1 MSLVLYN
8 TLSRLKEVFDPA
20 DSQRV
25 TMYVCGPTVYNYIHI
40 GNARPIVAFDVL
52 YRLLLRL
59 YPQVLYARNI
69 TDVDDKINAAAK
81 ENAEPIST
89 LAARYTDAF
98 HEDVAALNTLPPTI
112 EPRATTHIDTMI
124 RMTEALLASGH
135 AYEADA
141 HVLFAVS
148 SMPEYG
154 RLSGRNREDMIA
166 GARVEVAPY
175 KRDPADFVLWK
186 PSTDDLP
193 GWPSPWGRGRPG
205 WHLECSSMIETHL
218 GDTIDIHGGGQDLIF
233 PHHENEI
240 AQSTCAHDGKI
251 FVRFWVHNGY
261 VTVSGD
267 KMSKSLGNFFTLRE
281 LLQQFPGEAI
291 RYGLLSGHYRKPLD
305 WSPGLIH
312 QAKTSLDRLYQAL
325 AVNKG
330 RVEPEEN
337 AVPEELMA
345 ALEDDL
351 NTPLALSHLHEIA
364 HRLNSTQDT
373 AESMQLK
380 KALLS
385 SGELLGLLQQDP
397 ATWLRWAPPSQDGLA
412 DEAIEALIR
421 ERDEARGAKDFNRA
435 DEIRDQLSQ
444 QNIQLE
450 DSPAGTRWRRSAK
463 GQA

>member
-1 MSLVLYN
+1 MPLVLYN
-8 TLSRLKEVFDPA
+8 TLTRSKQAFDPV

-40 GNARPIVAFDVL
+40 GNARPIVVFDVL
-52 YRLLLRL
+52 YRLLRRL
-59 YPQVLYARNI
+59 YPEVLYARNI

-81 ENAEPIST
+81 ENAEPISA
-89 LAARYTDAF
+89 LAERYTQTF
-98 HEDVAALNTLPPTI
+98 HEDVAALNTLPPTM
-112 EPRATTHIDTMI
+112 EPRATAHIDTMI
-124 RMTEALLASGH
+124 RMIEALLKSGH
-135 AYEADA
+135 AYAAED

-148 SMPEYG
+148 SMAEYG
-154 RLSGRNREDMIA
+154 KLSGRNREDMIA

-240 AQSTCAHDGKI
+240 AQSTCAHGGKT

-291 RYGLLSGHYRKPLD
+291 RYALLSGHYRKPLD
-305 WSPGLIH
+305 WSLELIH

-325 AVNKG
+325 EVNTG
-330 RVEPEEN
+330 EVEPDEN
-337 AVPEELMA
+337 AVPEELRT

-351 NTPLALSHLHEIA
+351 NTPSALSHLHEIA
-364 HRLNSTQDT
+364 HRLNTSQDD
-373 AESMQLK
+373 AECMKLK

-385 SGELLGLLQQDP
+385 SGELMGLLRQDP
-397 ATWLRWAPPSQDGLA
+397 QAWLRWAPPSQDNLE
-412 DEAIEALIR
+412 DEAIETLIR
-421 ERDEARGAKDFNRA
+421 ERNEARRARDFKRA
-435 DEIRDQLSQ
+435 DEIRDRLSQ
-444 QNIQLE
+444 QNVQLE
-450 DSPAGTRWRRSAK
+450 DTPAGTRWRRSST
-463 GQA
+463 G